1 MFLIQNMMSTLILAQ
16 GEPDPDMT
24 SLLQQLLAAVIFS
37 AVGIAV
43 LAISFKLMEK
53 LTPFSIVK
61 EIEEDQNVAL
71 AIVVG
76 AVVLGISVIIA
87 AAIYG

>member
-1 MFLIQNMMSTLILAQ
+1 MFLIQNMMSTLILAH